1 MEVAVE
7 HLELVIDKEHILEE
21 ITLHMESGHIYG
33 FAGRNGSG
41 KTMLM
46 KCICGFIRPTDGQV
60 RVDDRRIGEDL
71 DFPESIGI
79 LIETPGFMTHW
90 TGLHNLQY
98 LASIHKKIGKE
109 KICDTIQMVGLD
121 PKLKK
126 AVGKYS
132 LGMRQRLGI
141 AQAIMEDP
149 DLLVLDEPFN
159 GLDADGVE
167 EIRSLL
173 QKYKEEG
180 KLIILSSHMKEDLE
194 ILCDKVYYLEKG
206 KMKE

>member
-7 HLELVIDKEHILEE
+7 HLGLVIDKEHILEE

>member
-7 HLELVIDKEHILEE
+7 HLGLVIDKEHILEE

-167 EIRSLL
+167 EIRGLL

>member
-7 HLELVIDKEHILEE
+7 HLGLVIDKEHILEE

-149 DLLVLDEPFN
+149 KLLVLDEPFN

-167 EIRSLL
+167 EIRELL

>member
-7 HLELVIDKEHILEE
+7 NLGLVIDKEHILEE

>member
-1 MEVAVE
+1 M
-7 HLELVIDKEHILEE
+7 
-21 ITLHMESGHIYG
+21 G
-33 FAGRNGSG
+33 
-41 KTMLM
+41 
-46 KCICGFIRPTDGQV
+46 
-60 RVDDRRIGEDL
+60 
-71 DFPESIGI
+71 
-79 LIETPGFMTHW
+79 
-90 TGLHNLQY
+90 
-98 LASIHKKIGKE
+98 

>member
-1 MEVAVE
+1 MEVSIE
-7 HLELVIDKEHILEE
+7 KLGLIIGKEHILDE
-21 ITLHMESGHIYG
+21 INLHMESGHIYG

-46 KCICGFIRPTDGQV
+46 KCICGFIRPTDGTV
-60 RVDDRRIGEDL
+60 SVDGKVIGQDV
-71 DFPESIGI
+71 DFPDSIGI

-90 TGLHNLQY
+90 TGVHNLSY
-98 LASIHKKIGKE
+98 LASIHNKIGKKE
-109 KICDTIQMVGLD
+109 ICDTIQRVGLD
-121 PKLKK
+121 PGLKK
-126 AVGKYS
+126 SVGKYS

-149 DLLVLDEPFN
+149 KLLVLDEPFN

-167 EIRSLL
+167 EIRELL
-173 QKYKEEG
+173 QTYRNEG

-194 ILCDKVYYLEKG
+194 ILCDEVFYMDKG
-206 KMKE
+206 QIKE

>member
-7 HLELVIDKEHILEE
+7 HLELVIDKEHILEK

>member
-7 HLELVIDKEHILEE
+7 HLGLVIDKEHILEE

-206 KMKE
+206 KMRE